1 VETVATRPEGLH
13 EAQQCA
19 ALRLAIEQGALSLA
33 YQPKVS
39 LDTGEIVGSEALPC
53 WTSAEWGDCTGS
65 ALSALVER
73 SGQVAAFGDWLLR
86 QVARQTV
93 AWRQAGL
100 QAGPVSVN
108 VGALQFRDAP
118 VARQVQAALIA
129 TGAMP
134 GDLGIELTEATLQ
147 ADVAGTTRVLNELS
161 AIGVGITLDHF
172 GTGYSSLTSL
182 AHLPIHLI
190 KIDRSLVPDV
200 TALPDAVSVTRA
212 IIRMAH
218 ELQRPVVADGV
229 QTEGQVGLL
238 SAKGC
243 DQVQGGCFSPP
254 VDAEAL
260 AALLRAHHRLPA
272 HLLRAREHRRTLLLV
287 DDEENILSALK
298 RLLRRD
304 GYQIVTARNGTEGLQ
319 RLAEHPVDVI
329 LSDQRMPGMS
339 GVEFLRQA
347 KALYPDTVR
356 LTLSG
361 FTDLQSII
369 DAVNEGAIYKF
380 LTKPWDDDL
389 LRSHLAQ
396 AFAQKE
402 MADENKR
409 LTTQLAGA
417 NAELE
422 TLNTRLAVL
431 LEAQQAQSR
440 LLASSASGTRELLDH
455 LPAAVLGIDPDG
467 MLAYANRAA
476 ARWVPGAAQ
485 AIGGPA
491 DAGLPLMQ
499 ELASIEAGQIRRV
512 HLADRLGWAS
522 CQPLQDE
529 APAGLR
535 RGRVVLM
542 VPSDP
547 REKA

>member
-1 VETVATRPEGLH
+1 METVATRPEGMH

-172 GTGYSSLTSL
+172 GTGYSSLASL

-218 ELQRPVVADGV
+218 DLQRPVVADGV

-339 GVEFLRQA
+339 GVEFLRRA

-356 LTLSG
+356 MTLSG

-380 LTKPWDDDL
+380 LTKPWDDER
-389 LRSHLAQ
+389 LRGHVAE
-396 AFAQKE
+396 AFHQKGL
-402 MADENKR
+402 ADENRR
-409 LTTQLAGA
+409 LSEQVDRSNADLAQLNDKLGGLLQQQREQ
-417 NAELE
+417 AELMQASAGS
-422 TLNTRLAVL
+422 LRAVF
-431 LEAQQAQSR
+431 EA
-440 LLASSASGTRELLDH
+440 
-455 LPAAVLGIDPDG
+455 LPVPVLGIDGDG
-467 MLAYANRAA
+467 CLVFVNQQAEQLL
-476 ARWVPGAAQ
+476 PELGAQ
-485 AIGGPA
+485 LGT
-491 DAGLPLMQ
+491 DGLPATLLAVQ
-499 ELASIEAGQIRRV
+499 TDARPQPLWLGRRRFDVLASPLPAAG
-512 HLADRLGWAS
+512 
-522 CQPLQDE
+522 
-529 APAGLR
+529 AP
-535 RGRVVLM
+535 RGRLLM
-542 VPSDP
+542 LLPHSGGG
-547 REKA
+547 AG